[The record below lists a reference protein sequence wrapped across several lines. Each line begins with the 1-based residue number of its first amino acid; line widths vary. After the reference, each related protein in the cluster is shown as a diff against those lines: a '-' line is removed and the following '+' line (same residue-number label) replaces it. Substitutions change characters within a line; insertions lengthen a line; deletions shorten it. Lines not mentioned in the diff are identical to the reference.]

1 MGLILK
7 AYLCSFISINPPLP
21 KVLRIINRFNIGG
34 ITYNVSY
41 LSKFL
46 EPDYETLLVGGPEE
60 EGEDSSLYI
69 PQGLGLQ
76 PRVLEQFQRSISFRA
91 DYRAYREI
99 KRSSGNSSPILCIPT
114 LPKPAL

>member
-1 MGLILK
+1 M
-7 AYLCSFISINPPLP
+7 P

-46 EPDYETLLVGGPEE
+46 EPNYETLLVGGPEE

-69 PQGLGLQ
+69 PQNLGLQ
-76 PRVLEQFQRSISFRA
+76 PQVLQQFQREINFKS
-91 DYRAYREI
+91 DYAAYQEI
-99 KRSSGNSSPILCIPT
+99 KNN
-114 LPKPAL
+114 